1 MGILFFGAKNQQKYF
16 TARTQNENSN
26 NKKKE
31 EEIKWGILTMFPSGL
46 REWKNF
52 CQLFRKIM

>member
-26 NKKKE
+26 NKKKKE
-31 EEIKWGILTMFPSGL
+31 K
-46 REWKNF
+46 
-52 CQLFRKIM
+52 

>member
-26 NKKKE
+26 NKKKRRRNKVGNSYNVSFWIE
-31 EEIKWGILTMFPSGL
+31 GMEKLLPTI
-46 REWKNF
+46 
-52 CQLFRKIM
+52 

>member
-26 NKKKE
+26 NKKRRRNKVGNSYNVSFWIE
-31 EEIKWGILTMFPSGL
+31 GMEKLLPTI
-46 REWKNF
+46 
-52 CQLFRKIM
+52 